1 MVFYKVKRKT
11 SIRHQENVI
20 VRKYV
25 KFAKTALAFK
35 EIKTQ
40 LLIKESIDSN
50 TIHFDTIN

>member
-35 EIKTQ
+35 EIKIQ
-40 LLIKESIDSN
+40 LLIKESKDSN